1 MDVHVARKTP
11 LLSAVAGILVISVLS
26 FVALSLSASAQSNL
40 PASGDTA
47 SARLESSPRHGEWVD
62 IDSHGDHIQAYVVYP
77 ERSDNAPVVVVIHE
91 IYGLNDWARA
101 VADQIAAEGFIAIAP
116 DMLSGKGPNGGGSAS
131 VDQQGA
137 VGLMRSLDSPVIIR
151 RLNMAVQY
159 ATALPAATGRF
170 GVIGFCWGGSAS
182 FNFATARDDL
192 GAAAVYYG
200 TSPSNAAL
208 RRVRAPVMGF
218 YGGDDQRVN
227 ATIESAKA
235 EMDRLGRRYEPH
247 IYEGAGHGFLRA
259 QEDRDGANM
268 GASEQA
274 WPTTIAFFRDQLE
287 SRQNVPPTRNAG
299 SEAS

>member
-1 MDVHVARKTP
+1 MHGHVTPRTP
-11 LLSAVAGILVISVLS
+11 LLAAVAGILVISLVS
-26 FVALSLSASAQSNL
+26 FAALSLSAAAQSNL

-62 IDSHGDHIQAYVVYP
+62 IDSHGDQVQAYVVYP
-77 ERSDNAPVVVVIHE
+77 ERSDSAPVVVVIHE

-101 VADQIAAEGFIAIAP
+101 VADQLAAEGFIAIAP
-116 DMLSGKGPNGGGSAS
+116 DMLTGKGPNGGGSSS

-137 VGLMRSLDSPVIIR
+137 VGLMRSLDSPEIIR
-151 RLNMAVQY
+151 RLNMAAQY

-200 TSPSNAAL
+200 TSPSNEAL

-227 ATIESAKA
+227 ATVEPAKA

-259 QEDRDGANM
+259 QNDRDGANM
-268 GASEQA
+268 GATEQA
-274 WPTTIAFFRDQLE
+274 WPTTIAFLRAELE
-287 SRQNVPPTRNAG
+287 SR
-299 SEAS
+299 

>member
-1 MDVHVARKTP
+1 MHGHVTPRTP
-11 LLSAVAGILVISVLS
+11 LLAAVAGILVISLVS
-26 FVALSLSASAQSNL
+26 FAALSLSAAAQSNL

-62 IDSHGDHIQAYVVYP
+62 IDSHGDQIQAYVVYP
-77 ERSDNAPVVVVIHE
+77 ERSDSAPVVVVIHE
-91 IYGLNDWARA
+91 IYGLNDWARG
-101 VADQIAAEGFIAIAP
+101 VADQLAAEGFIAIAP
-116 DMLSGKGPNGGGSAS
+116 DMLTGKGPNGGGSSS

-137 VGLMRSLDSPVIIR
+137 VGLMRSLDSPEIIR
-151 RLNMAVQY
+151 RLNMAAQY

-200 TSPSNAAL
+200 TSPSNEAL

-227 ATIESAKA
+227 ATVEPAKA

-259 QEDRDGANM
+259 QNDRDGANM
-268 GASEQA
+268 GATEQA
-274 WPTTIAFFRDQLE
+274 WPTTIAFLRAELE
-287 SRQNVPPTRNAG
+287 SR
-299 SEAS
+299 

>member
-1 MDVHVARKTP
+1 MDGHVTRRTALLSTVAR
-11 LLSAVAGILVISVLS
+11 ILMISLVS
-26 FVALSLSASAQSNL
+26 FAAMSLAASAQSSL

-101 VADQIAAEGFIAIAP
+101 VADQLAAEGFIAIAP
-116 DMLSGKGPNGGGSAS
+116 DMLSGKGPNGGGSSS

-151 RLNMAVQY
+151 RLNMATQY

-192 GAAAVYYG
+192 SAAAVYYG
-200 TSPSNAAL
+200 TSPSNDAL

-259 QEDRDGANM
+259 QDDRDGANM
-268 GASEQA
+268 GASEKA
-274 WPTTIAFFRDQLE
+274 WPTTIAFFKDQLE
-287 SRQNVPPTRNAG
+287 SR
-299 SEAS
+299 